1 MCYTYDLAKEEET
14 MKAHPKKA
22 HSKKAHPKKA
32 HSKKAHPKKAHP
44 KKAESKKSDPNKAK
58 YEKRPWL
65 KFYLKEVPADVK
77 IPEKSAV
84 ETFDEATDKWK
95 NRTAVIFYGRKISY
109 RELRDHV
116 DRFATA
122 MKDLGVKKGD
132 RVALL
137 LLNSPQFIIA
147 YFGALK
153 AGAILTAISPVYVS
167 PEIKHQIEDSG
178 ARIIICQDILYD
190 NVERAGVKLDKVILT
205 SIAEYLPGM
214 KKFLGSSVLRAV
226 YQKMAAPPTEIFER
240 EGFYQFQDLI
250 KKYPP
255 NPPKI
260 KFNIHEDLVT
270 LPYTGGTTG
279 LPKGAMITHYNLT
292 AARYLGEKFW
302 GNVVQEGKETVLAYL
317 PFYHIY
323 GQAVIM
329 LGGLAQGYTLVIF
342 TTPDLDDILN
352 AIGSNKA
359 TIFFSVPSL
368 YEYLRDYHRTNRIDW
383 KRLKVL
389 VSGADALL
397 EDTAVGWE
405 KRTGTKIHE
414 GWGMTET
421 SSIGMGSPYGRPK
434 VGSFGVPMPNTV
446 AGILDPESTKFRPV
460 GEIGELAIR
469 GPQISP
475 GYWNNPE
482 ETKKMFVK
490 IGRETWL
497 RTGDLARMDKEG
509 YFYFYDRKR
518 DMIKYKGLAVFARE
532 VEEVLAAHPQ
542 VKEAGVIGIP
552 DKEVGEKV
560 KAIVVLETEARGKV
574 SEEEIMKYCAENLAH
589 YKCPRIVEFRG
600 EVPKTD
606 VGKVSR
612 RELREDEL

>member
-1 MCYTYDLAKEEET
+1 
-14 MKAHPKKA
+14 MKAHQKKVDRKKALPKKA
-22 HSKKAHPKKA
+22 KPKKI
-32 HSKKAHPKKAHP
+32 
-44 KKAESKKSDPNKAK
+44 ESKTTDPNKTL

-84 ETFDEATDKWK
+84 ETFDEATHKWK
-95 NRTAVIFYGRKISY
+95 DRTAVVFYGRKISY

-116 DRFATA
+116 DKFATA
-122 MKDLGVKKGD
+122 MQDLGVKKGD

-178 ARIIICQDILYD
+178 ARIIVCQDILFE
-190 NVERAGVKLDKVILT
+190 NVERSGVKLDKVILT
-205 SIAEYLPGM
+205 SITEYLPGF

-226 YQKMAAPPTEIFER
+226 YQKMAAPPAEIYKR
-240 EGFYQFQDLI
+240 EGIYQLQDLI

-255 NPPKI
+255 KPPKI

-279 LPKGAMITHYNLT
+279 LPKGAMITHYNIT
-292 AARYLGEKFW
+292 AARYIGSEFW
-302 GNVVQEGKETVLAYL
+302 GNVVQEGKETILAYL

-329 LGGLAQGYTLVIF
+329 LGGIAQGYTLVIF
-342 TTPDLDDILN
+342 TTPDLDDMLN
-352 AIGSNKA
+352 AIESYKV
-359 TIFFSVPSL
+359 TLFFSVPSL
-368 YEYLRDYHRTNRIDW
+368 YEYLRDYQRTDRINW

-397 EDTAVGWE
+397 EDTALGWE
-405 KRTGTKIHE
+405 KRTGTRIHE

-434 VGSFGVPMPNTV
+434 VGSFGVPMCNTV
-446 AGILDPESTKFRPV
+446 AGIVDPESTKFLPV
-460 GEIGELAIR
+460 GEIGELCVR
-469 GPQISP
+469 GPQIAK
-475 GYWNNPE
+475 GYWNKPE
-482 ETKKMFVK
+482 ETRKMFAK
-490 IGRETWL
+490 IGGETWL

-509 YFYFYDRKR
+509 YFFFYDRKR

-532 VEEVLAAHPQ
+532 VEEVLKAHPQ
-542 VKEAGVIGIP
+542 IKEAGVIGIP
-552 DKEVGEKV
+552 DKDVGEKV
-560 KAIVVLETEARGKV
+560 KAIVVLETEARGRV
-574 SEEEIMKYCAENLAH
+574 SEEEIMKYCTEHMAH

>member
-1 MCYTYDLAKEEET
+1 MCYTYHLTKEEDT
-14 MKAHPKKA
+14 MMAD
-22 HSKKAHPKKA
+22 S
-32 HSKKAHPKKAHP
+32 
-44 KKAESKKSDPNKAK
+44 NKAK
-58 YEKRPWL
+58 YESRPWL

-77 IPEKSAV
+77 IPEKSVV

-95 NRTAVIFYGRKISY
+95 DRTAVIFYGRKISY

-122 MKDLGVKKGD
+122 MQDLGVKKGD

-153 AGAILTAISPVYVS
+153 AGATLTAISPVYVS

-178 ARIIICQDILYD
+178 ARIIVCQDILYE
-190 NVERAGVKLDKVILT
+190 NVERTEVKLDKVILT

-226 YQKMAAPPTEIFER
+226 YQKMASPPREIFER

-255 NPPKI
+255 KPPKI
-260 KFNIHEDLVT
+260 KFNIREDLVT

-279 LPKGAMITHYNLT
+279 TPKGAMITHYNLA

-302 GNVVQEGKETVLAYL
+302 GNVVEEGKETILAYL

-323 GQAVIM
+323 GQSVSM
-329 LGGLAQGYTLVIF
+329 LGGLSMGYTLVIF
-342 TTPDLDDILN
+342 TTPDLDDMLN
-352 AIGSNKA
+352 AIESNKA
-359 TIFFSVPSL
+359 TIFYSVPSL

-383 KRLKVL
+383 KRIKVL

-421 SSIGMGSPYGRPK
+421 SSVGMLSPYGKPI
-434 VGSFGVPMPNTV
+434 VGSFGVPLPNTI
-446 AGILDPESTKFRPV
+446 AGILDPESTKFLPV
-460 GEIGELAIR
+460 GEIGELAIK

-475 GYWNNPE
+475 GYWHNPE
-482 ETKKMFVK
+482 ETKKMFVN
-490 IGRETWL
+490 IDGETWL
-497 RTGDLARMDKEG
+497 RTGDLARMDKDG
-509 YFYFYDRKR
+509 YFFYYDRKR

-542 VKEAGVIGIP
+542 VKEAGVIGVP

-574 SEEEIMKYCAENLAH
+574 SEEEMMKYCAENLAH
-589 YKCPRIVEFRG
+589 YKCPRIIEFRG

-612 RELREDEL
+612 RELREED

>member
-1 MCYTYDLAKEEET
+1 
-14 MKAHPKKA
+14 MKAHP
-22 HSKKAHPKKA
+22 
-32 HSKKAHPKKAHP
+32 KKAHPKKAHP

-560 KAIVVLETEARGKV
+560 KAIVVLETDARGKV
-574 SEEEIMKYCAENLAH
+574 TEQEIMKYCAENLAH

>member
-1 MCYTYDLAKEEET
+1 M
-14 MKAHPKKA
+14 KA
-22 HSKKAHPKKA
+22 HSKKAHPQKA
-32 HSKKAHPKKAHP
+32 RPQKT
-44 KKAESKKSDPNKAK
+44 ESKKTDSNKSV

-84 ETFDEATDKWK
+84 DTFDEATNKWK
-95 NRTAVIFYGRKISY
+95 DRTALVFYGRKISY

-122 MKDLGVKKGD
+122 MQDLGVKRGD

-147 YFGALK
+147 YFGAMK

-178 ARIIICQDILYD
+178 ARIIICQDILYE
-190 NVERAGVKLDKVILT
+190 NVERSGVKLDKIILT
-205 SIAEYLPGM
+205 SIGEYLPGL
-214 KKFLGSSVLRAV
+214 KKFLGSSILRAV
-226 YQKMAAPPTEIFER
+226 YQKMATPPPEIYER
-240 EGFYQFQDLI
+240 EGIYQFQDLI

-255 NPPKI
+255 KPPKI
-260 KFNIHEDLVT
+260 KFNIHDDLLT

-279 LPKGAMITHYNLT
+279 LPKGAMITHYNIT
-292 AARYLGEKFW
+292 AARYIGAKFW
-302 GNVVQEGKETVLAYL
+302 GNVTEEGKETILAYM

-329 LGGLAQGYTLVIF
+329 LGGIAQGYTLIIF
-342 TTPDLDDILN
+342 TTPDLDDMLN
-352 AIGSNKA
+352 AIESYKV
-359 TIFFSVPSL
+359 TLFFSVPSL
-368 YEYLRDYHRTNRIDW
+368 YEYLRDYQRTDRINW

-397 EDTAVGWE
+397 EDTARGWE

-434 VGSFGVPMPNTV
+434 IGSFGVPMCNTV
-446 AGILDPESTKFRPV
+446 AGIVNPESTKFMPV
-460 GEIGELAIR
+460 DEIGELCVK
-469 GPQISP
+469 GPQIAK

-482 ETKKMFVK
+482 ETAKMFAK
-490 IGRETWL
+490 IGGETWL

-532 VEEVLAAHPQ
+532 VEEVLKAHPLI
-542 VKEAGVIGIP
+542 KEAGVIGVP
-552 DKEVGEKV
+552 DKDVGEKV
-560 KAIVVLETEARGKV
+560 KAIVVLETDARGKV
-574 SEEEIMKYCAENLAH
+574 SEEEIMKYCAENMAH

>member
-1 MCYTYDLAKEEET
+1 

-22 HSKKAHPKKA
+22 LPKKA
-32 HSKKAHPKKAHP
+32 LPKKV
-44 KKAESKKSDPNKAK
+44 ESKQTDSNKAI

-65 KFYLKEVPADVK
+65 KFYLKEVPSDVK
-77 IPEKSAV
+77 IPEKSV
-84 ETFDEATDKWK
+84 VTTFDEATDKWK
-95 NRTAVIFYGRKISY
+95 DRTALVFYGRKISY

-122 MKDLGVKKGD
+122 LHDLGVKKGD

-147 YFGALK
+147 YFGAVK
-153 AGAILTAISPVYVS
+153 AGATLTAISPVYVS
-167 PEIKHQIEDSG
+167 PEIKHQIIDSG
-178 ARIIICQDILYD
+178 AKIIVCQDILYE
-190 NVERAGVKLDKVILT
+190 NVERSGVKLDKVILT
-205 SIAEYLPGM
+205 SIAEYLPGI

-226 YQKMAAPPTEIFER
+226 YQKMAAPPTEIYQR

-250 KKYPP
+250 KNYAP

-260 KFNIHEDLVT
+260 KFNIKEDLVT

-279 LPKGAMITHYNLT
+279 LPKGAMITHYNIT

-302 GNVVQEGKETVLAYL
+302 GDIVQEGEETLLAYM

-329 LGGLAQGYTLVIF
+329 LGGIAQGYTLVIF
-342 TTPDLDDILN
+342 TTPDLDDMLN
-352 AIGSNKA
+352 AIESYKV
-359 TIFFSVPSL
+359 TLFFSVPSL
-368 YEYLRDYHRTNRIDW
+368 YEYLSDYQRTDRINW

-397 EDTAVGWE
+397 EDTAMGWE

-421 SSIGMGSPYGRPK
+421 TSIGMGSPYGRPK
-434 VGSFGVPMPNTV
+434 IGSFGVPMCNTV
-446 AGILDPESTKFRPV
+446 AGIVNPESTKFMPV
-460 GEIGELAIR
+460 GEIGELCVK
-469 GPQISP
+469 GPQIAK
-475 GYWNNPE
+475 GYWNKPE
-482 ETKKMFVK
+482 ETKKMFVS
-490 IGRETWL
+490 IGGETWL
-497 RTGDLARMDKEG
+497 RTGDLARMNEEG
-509 YFYFYDRKR
+509 YFFFYDRKR

-532 VEEVLAAHPQ
+532 VEEVLKAHPHI
-542 VKEAGVIGIP
+542 KEAGVIGVP
-552 DKEVGEKV
+552 DKDVGENV
-560 KAIVVLETEARGKV
+560 KAIVVLESDARGKV
-574 SEEEIMKYCAENLAH
+574 SEQEIMKYCADNLAH

-612 RELREDEL
+612 RELREDDL